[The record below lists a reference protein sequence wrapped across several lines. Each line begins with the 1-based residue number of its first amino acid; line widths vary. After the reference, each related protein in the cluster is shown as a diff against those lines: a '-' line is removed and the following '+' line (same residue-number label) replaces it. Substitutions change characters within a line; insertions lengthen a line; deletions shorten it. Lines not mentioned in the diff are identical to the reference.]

1 MGSLQSSF
9 LKILGRKPG
18 MRGYIVTQ
26 NECLL
31 SVQHITKTYPG
42 VIALNDVSIDF
53 MRGEVHALVG
63 ENGAG
68 KSTLMKVISGGIEPD
83 EGSFTISGKEFKKIT
98 PSVSQKCGIQIV
110 HQELNLVPTLSITE
124 NIFLGSFL
132 GNGITVYKEQM
143 CRKTAE
149 YFERYGII
157 GLDPNTLVEELTVAQ
172 MQLVEIIKAVS
183 RNVEILILDEPT
195 SPLTTYETEILFRII
210 DDLKKQGKTIIYI
223 SHRMGEI
230 YRICDTITVLRDG
243 QKIETMPAAEIP
255 RAELIKLMVGRELN
269 ETYPQRTVK
278 VGETVLETRDLCGN
292 GLKNVNLHLSKGEIL
307 GLAGLVG
314 AGRTELVRLIYGADP
329 IDSGEIFINGK
340 KVSIKSTEKAAE
352 LGIALVP
359 EDRKLQG
366 VLLEQS
372 IRDNVSLPSLK
383 KISSFSVI
391 NRKKESSLV
400 EEHVRE
406 LRVKTPSVHQLV
418 KNLSGGNQQKVI
430 IAKWI
435 ASSAKI
441 LIFDEPTR
449 GIDVGAKQE
458 IYHLMNRLTE
468 NGVSIIM
475 VSSEMEEMIGMSDRI
490 MVLHEG
496 RVVGEIEDRSE
507 FTQERIMDY
516 ACTK

>member
-1 MGSLQSSF
+1 M
-9 LKILGRKPG
+9 
-18 MRGYIVTQ
+18 TQ

-83 EGSFTISGKEFKKIT
+83 EGSFIINGKEFKKTT
-98 PSVSQKCGIQIV
+98 PGVSQECGIQIV

-132 GNGITVYKEQM
+132 GNGITVYKEKM
-143 CRKTAE
+143 CQKTVE
-149 YFERYGII
+149 YFERYGIT
-157 GLDPNTLVEELTVAQ
+157 GMDPNTLVEELTVAQ

-195 SPLTTYETEILFRII
+195 SPLTTYETEILFGII

-223 SHRMGEI
+223 SHRMSEI

-243 QKIETMPAAEIP
+243 QKIATMPTTDIP
-255 RAELIKLMVGRELN
+255 RGDLIKMMVGRELN
-269 ETYPQRTVK
+269 ETYPQRTFNG
-278 VGETVLETRDLCGN
+278 GETVLETHNLCGN

-329 IDSGEIFINGK
+329 VESGEIYINGK
-340 KVSIKSTEKAAE
+340 KVVIKSTEKAAE
-352 LGIALVP
+352 LGIALLP
-359 EDRKLQG
+359 EDRKLHG

-372 IRDNVSLPSLK
+372 IRDNITLPSLK
-383 KISSFSVI
+383 NISSFSVI
-391 NRKKESSLV
+391 NRKKESELV
-400 EEHVRE
+400 EKQVKD
-406 LRVKTPSVHQLV
+406 LRVKTPSIHQLV

-430 IAKWI
+430 IAKWV

-468 NGVSIIM
+468 NGISIIM
-475 VSSEMEEMIGMSDRI
+475 VSSEMEELMGMSDRI

-496 RVVGEIEDRSE
+496 RVVGEIEDRRE
-507 FTQERIMDY
+507 FTQERIMEY
-516 ACTK
+516 ACRNN